1 MNCFVCGE
9 LVRLGVYV
17 NEGIPENGMICW
29 PCVLKGEEE

>member
-17 NEGIPENGMICW
+17 NKGDPKAGMICW
-29 PCVLKGEEE
+29 PCVLKEEEE